1 MKTIRGSVVSALRR
15 CAVVGVFGCSAVGAF
30 VGTLT
35 GTLALSAPAQ
45 AQVLPT
51 PTVQQPQ
58 VDSPQRV
65 LFVGNSYFYY
75 NNSLHNHVRRLVAA
89 GNPAI
94 KESQLEYKSSTIGG
108 ASLAHH
114 PIEWLTE
121 PGRIGIKEPFQL
133 VVLADGS
140 SQPLSEKRRTQSRQ
154 IIRQH
159 AETIRKRGGEVALYM
174 THTYVPPHRE
184 AKPENLVLTARHY
197 IDTANEIKALVIPVA
212 LAFDEAYRRRP
223 GIVLHTDYDGSHP
236 DVLGTYLAAC
246 VTYGSVY
253 GKPCKGNAYTYYG
266 RVKAEDAAFLQEVA
280 DEVVKRFFGR

>member
-1 MKTIRGSVVSALRR
+1 MDGMKTLRGGLASA
-15 CAVVGVFGCSAVGAF
+15 AVGLAMSAA
-30 VGTLT
+30 
-35 GTLALSAPAQ
+35 LALGAMVHAQDLPAPS
-45 AQVLPT
+45 
-51 PTVQQPQ
+51 VQQPQ
-58 VDSPQRV
+58 VALPERV

-75 NNSLHNHVRRLVAA
+75 NNSLHNHVRRLLAA
-89 GNPAI
+89 ANPTI
-94 KESQLEYKSSTIGG
+94 RESQLDYKSSTIGG

-121 PGRIGIKEPFQL
+121 PGRIGVKDPFQL
-133 VVLADGS
+133 VILADGS
-140 SQPLSEKRRTQSRQ
+140 AQPLSERRRAQSRQ

-174 THTYVPPHRE
+174 THVYVAPHRE
-184 AKPENLVLTARHY
+184 AKPENLALTARHY
-197 IDTANEIKALVIPVA
+197 IEAGNEIKAMVIPVA

-253 GKPCKGNAYTYYG
+253 AKPCKGNAYTYYG

-280 DEVVKRFFGR
+280 DDVVKRFFGR